1 MVRVN
6 ENFIKLEGS
15 YLFAEIEKRVKCY
28 ADSHKEKRLIRLG
41 IGDVT
46 QPLAPAVIEAL
57 HEAVE
62 EMAKTETF
70 HGYAPSE
77 GYDFLRNVMA
87 EKDYKERGCNIS
99 ADEIFISDGA
109 KCDVANIQ
117 ELFDVSAKVAICDP
131 VYPVYVDTNVMAGRG
146 KNIHYMPCR
155 EENNFL
161 PELPTERPDLI
172 YLCFPNNPTGT
183 ALTKPQL
190 QEWVD
195 YANEVG
201 AVILFDAAYE
211 AYITEPEIPHSI
223 YECEGARTCAI
234 EFRSFSKN
242 AGFTGLRLGA
252 TVIPKSLK
260 CGEYSLHGLW
270 SRRQSTK
277 YNGTAYIIQKAGLAV
292 YSDKGQKQT
301 KKQIAYYLK
310 NAEIMR
316 EALKGMGYQVWGGV
330 NAPYIWFKTSDGM
343 SSWEFFD
350 ELLETAGVVTTPGA
364 GFGVSG
370 EGYIRLSAFGERA
383 DILEAMER
391 IRAL

>member
-6 ENFIKLEGS
+6 ENFVKLEGS
-15 YLFAEIEKRVKCY
+15 YLFSEIEKRVKCY
-28 ADSHKEKRLIRLG
+28 ADSHKEKHLVRLG

-62 EMAKTETF
+62 EMGKPETF

-77 GYDFLRNVMA
+77 GYDFLRNAIA

-109 KCDVANIQ
+109 KCDAANIQ
-117 ELFDVSAKVAICDP
+117 ELLDVSAKVAICDP
-131 VYPVYVDTNVMAGRG
+131 VYPVYVDSNIMAGRG
-146 KNIHYMPCR
+146 KNICYMPCR

-161 PELPTERPDLI
+161 PELPTESPDLI

-183 ALTKPQL
+183 VLTKPQL

-195 YANEVG
+195 YANGVG

-211 AYITEPEIPHSI
+211 AYITEPEIPHTI

-260 CGEYSLHGLW
+260 CGEYSLHALW

-277 YNGTAYIIQKAGLAV
+277 YNGTSYIVQKAGLAV
-292 YSDKGQKQT
+292 YSDKGREQME
-301 KKQIAYYLK
+301 KQIAYYLK
-310 NAEIMR
+310 NAEIIR
-316 EALKGMGYQVWGGV
+316 EALKEMGYQVFGGV
-330 NAPYIWFKTSDGM
+330 NAPYIWFKTPEGM
-343 SSWEFFD
+343 SSWKFFD
-350 ELLETAGVVTTPGA
+350 ELLEKAGVVTTPGA

-370 EGYIRLSAFGERA
+370 EGYIRLSAFGERE
-383 DILEAMER
+383 DVLEAMER